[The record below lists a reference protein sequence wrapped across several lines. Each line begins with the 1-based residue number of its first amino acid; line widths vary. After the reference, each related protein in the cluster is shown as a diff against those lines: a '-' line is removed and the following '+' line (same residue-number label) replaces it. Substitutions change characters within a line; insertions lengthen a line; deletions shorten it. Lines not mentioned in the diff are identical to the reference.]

1 MKAVGVLLGLWC
13 EEGGSGSVIAAAIA
27 TDEPPLGMLLQP
39 QRKAQLRAVG
49 QQIND
54 AMRFQ
59 IQEDGAIRSAT
70 PERKVVYTQHR
81 HRCRDWL
88 WGHAEQAQDG
98 LIRDMH
104 AQRRCDGFSAAAADS
119 QSQRRTLLDET
130 DGFAGPR
137 TKIIRKALRKYLPG
151 TSAVP

>member
-1 MKAVGVLLGLWC
+1 MKAVGDLLGLWC
-13 EEGGSGSVIAAAIA
+13 SQGRTGSVIAAAIA
-27 TDEPPLGMLLQP
+27 TDEPHLGMLLQP

-88 WGHAEQAQDG
+88 WVGLRVLTERKTTPRDAVCIQQA
-98 LIRDMH
+98 
-104 AQRRCDGFSAAAADS
+104 A
-119 QSQRRTLLDET
+119 
-130 DGFAGPR
+130 
-137 TKIIRKALRKYLPG
+137 
-151 TSAVP
+151 